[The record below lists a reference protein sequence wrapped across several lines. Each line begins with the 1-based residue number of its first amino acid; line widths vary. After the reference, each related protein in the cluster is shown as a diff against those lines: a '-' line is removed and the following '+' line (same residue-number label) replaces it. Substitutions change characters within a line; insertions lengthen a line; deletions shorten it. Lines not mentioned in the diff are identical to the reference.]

1 MYFKFENKKAALDFC
16 IEVNKGEKI
25 IVSEENVTTGYAQPF
40 ELSGQFYVIA
50 DEVTQKYTDKEAID
64 LFAPIDTTPPTP
76 TGYGVEIPEKFLW
89 AFPENKF
96 ILEGTGFEIPIN
108 NGIVD
113 VAYLEWA
120 AFLDEINK
128 PEHRTIYRMLEGLW
142 IELEVKAKNKE
153 IVEI

>member
-1 MYFKFENKKAALDFC
+1 MIIIDTDKYNGTQKGVNIFYAAP
-16 IEVNKGEKI
+16 I
-25 IVSEENVTTGYAQPF
+25 
-40 ELSGQFYVIA
+40 LSGEHKGKFA
-50 DEVTQKYTDKEAID
+50 TSENALKEFPEIFEELDYALAELESKDFEID
-64 LFAPIDTTPPTP
+64 LTPPTP

-96 ILEGTGFEIPIN
+96 VLEGTGFEIPIKN
-108 NGIVD
+108 NMVD
-113 VAYLEWA
+113 VAYLQWD

>member
-1 MYFKFENKKAALDFC
+1 MIIKAANNRVFKRKHDGFIMSNEIVLGVDYSTGKARQDKPEYYEEVLD
-16 IEVNKGEKI
+16 
-25 IVSEENVTTGYAQPF
+25 P
-40 ELSGQFYVIA
+40 
-50 DEVTQKYTDKEAID
+50 D
-64 LFAPIDTTPPTP
+64 APTPPTP

-96 ILEGTGFEIPIN
+96 ILEGTGFEIPIKN
-108 NGIVD
+108 NLVD
-113 VAYLEWA
+113 VAYLEWD

-142 IELEVKAKNKE
+142 LMLEEKVKNNE